1 MTQSSAPWWKRGIVY
16 QIYPRSF
23 MDSNGDGIGDLRGI
37 ADRLDY
43 LVWLGVD
50 AVWLSPIFT
59 SPMADFGYD
68 VADYV
73 GIDPIFGTLADFD
86 HLLAEAHKRDIRIVL
101 DLVPNHTSSEH
112 DWFKESRS
120 SRGNPKRDWYIWRDA
135 KPDGSP
141 PNNWLAYFGGPSW
154 TWDEATQQYYLH
166 SFLPEQP
173 DLNWHNPEVR
183 RAMYDAIVF
192 WLGRGVDG
200 FRIDV
205 IDRMIKDE
213 QLRDNPLDVNWK
225 EGDNPAHRFQ
235 RLYSENRPGI
245 HELIGEFREVF
256 DEFEHSVSIGE
267 IAYSVDPSVITAFYG
282 ADPQA
287 ARAAGVRGTVAE
299 AEVLLDA
306 DAGGSP
312 ELHLPFNFA
321 LIMLHWNAEA
331 VRTFVDGY
339 EAHIPAHGWG
349 NYVLGNHD
357 QTRVATRVGD
367 AQARVAALLLLT
379 LRGTPF
385 VYYGD
390 ELGMRDGV
398 IPPEQYQDPQGINLG
413 ISRDPQR
420 TPMQWSA
427 APNAGF
433 TGADVQTWL
442 PLPPD
447 YTTMNV
453 EAEQADPRSMLT
465 LFKRVI
471 DLRRADEA
479 LALGDYSSLHATL
492 DVPEGVFAY
501 VRGGNYTVALNF
513 TNEPKQLELGG
524 EVVISTHLDR
534 EGYEDKISLRPNEGV
549 IVRKG

>member
-1 MTQSSAPWWKRGIVY
+1 MTQLSAPWWKRGIVY

-43 LVWLGVD
+43 LVWLGLD

-68 VADYV
+68 VANYMDV
-73 GIDPIFGTLADFD
+73 DPIFGTLADFD
-86 HLLAEAHKRDIRIVL
+86 HLLAEAHARDIRIVL
-101 DLVPNHTSSEH
+101 DFVPNHTSSEH
-112 DWFKESRS
+112 EWFKQSRS
-120 SRGNPKRDWYIWRDA
+120 SRDNPKRDWYIWRDA

-154 TWDEATQQYYLH
+154 TWDETTEQYYLH

-173 DLNWHNPEVR
+173 DLNWHNPDVR

-213 QLRDNPLDVNWK
+213 QLRDNPLDPNWV
-225 EGDNPAHRFQ
+225 EGRDNPAHRFQ

-256 DEFEHSVSIGE
+256 DEFENSVSIGE

-282 ADPQA
+282 GDPQVA
-287 ARAAGVRGTVAE
+287 KAAGVTGTVIKE
-299 AEVLLDA
+299 EVLIDVH
-306 DAGGSP
+306 DGSRP

-321 LIMLHWNAEA
+321 LILLNWTAEA
-331 VRTFVDGY
+331 VRKFVDGY
-339 EAHIPAHGWG
+339 EAMIPAHGWG

-357 QTRVATRVGD
+357 QSRVATRIGD

-385 VYYGD
+385 IYYGD
-390 ELGMRDGV
+390 ELGIRDAD
-398 IPPEQYQDPQGINLG
+398 IPPEKYRDPQGINLG
-413 ISRDPQR
+413 ISRDPER

-433 TGADVQTWL
+433 SSADAETWL

-447 YTTMNV
+447 YPTMNV
-453 EAEQADPRSMLT
+453 KIEQADPRSMLT

-471 DLRRADEA
+471 DLRRGDEA
-479 LALGDYSSLHATL
+479 LALGDYASL
-492 DVPEGVFAY
+492 DMPKGVFAY
-501 VRGGNYTVALNF
+501 VRGDRYTVALNF
-513 TNEPKQLELGG
+513 TNETKRLDFGG
-524 EVVISTHLDR
+524 EIVISTHLDR
-534 EGYEDKISLRPNEGV
+534 EGYVENVELRPNEGV
-549 IVRKG
+549 ILRRN

>member
-86 HLLAEAHKRDIRIVL
+86 HLLTEAHKRDIRIVL

-213 QLRDNPLDVNWK
+213 QLRDNPLDPNWK
-225 EGDNPAHRFQ
+225 DGDNPAHRFQ

-282 ADPQA
+282 ADPQVVQV
-287 ARAAGVRGTVAE
+287 AGVRGAVVE
-299 AEVLLDA
+299 DEVLLDA

-321 LIMLHWNAEA
+321 LIMLNWNADA

-390 ELGMRDGV
+390 ELGMRDGQ
-398 IPPEQYQDPQGINLG
+398 IPPEKYQDPQGINLG

-433 TGADVQTWL
+433 ASADVQTWL
-442 PLPPD
+442 PLPTD
-447 YTTMNV
+447 YVTMNV

-471 DLRRADEA
+471 DLRREDEA
-479 LALGDYSSLHATL
+479 LALGDYASLHTTL
-492 DVPEGVFAY
+492 DVPDGVFAY
-501 VRGGNYTVALNF
+501 VRGGKYTVALNF
-513 TNEPKQLELGG
+513 TNEAKRLELSG
-524 EVVISTHLDR
+524 EVVISTQLDR
-534 EGYEDKISLRPNEGV
+534 EGHEDTITLRPNEGV
-549 IVRKG
+549 IVRR